1 MNSLLLLILAIG
13 LYYLLTKNY
22 KTSEYSSSNKSR
34 AKQIFRGDL
43 TNHETGLIV
52 ALMAKV
58 AKADGRVSELEAQL
72 ISLTLTDLANVF
84 DRPDEARQS
93 LKEIYNKEKESFEN
107 TLIVAQNYRSI
118 TRASNEA
125 CIRLMEFLLNL
136 CFIDGEFSKNEQMI
150 TEDIAKA
157 LGVRERDY
165 QNLIAK
171 FKDFYARKASQSA
184 MNEAKAYEVL
194 GLDKSA
200 TFQEIKSKYRALVR
214 EHHPDVL
221 MGKGA
226 SQDIIDQ
233 ATEKLQQINE
243 AYELLKE
250 RKG

>member
-22 KTSEYSSSNKSR
+22 KTSDYARVKK
-34 AKQIFRGDL
+34 AQMKQPLKGDL
-43 TNHETGLIV
+43 SNHETGLIV

-84 DRPDEARQS
+84 DRPDEARQI
-93 LKEIYNKEKESFEN
+93 LKAIYNKEKEFFEN

-118 TRASNEA
+118 TRASNQA

-157 LGVRERDY
+157 LGVRESDY
-165 QNLIAK
+165 QALIAR
-171 FKDFYARKASQSA
+171 FKDFYARKASENA

-194 GLDKSA
+194 GLSQSA
-200 TFQEIKSKYRALVR
+200 SFQEIKSKYRTLVR

-243 AYELLKE
+243 AYELLKA

>member
-1 MNSLLLLILAIG
+1 MNSILLLILVIV

-22 KTSEYSSSNKSR
+22 TTAHYSKPNQAQ
-34 AKQIFRGDL
+34 AKEPFRGNL
-43 TNHETGLIV
+43 ERHETGLIV

-84 DRPDEARQS
+84 DRPNEAREA
-93 LKEIYNKEKESFEN
+93 LKAIYNKEKEFFEN

-118 TRASNEA
+118 TRASNVA
-125 CIRLMEFLLNL
+125 CIKLMEFLLNL
-136 CFIDGEFSKNEQMI
+136 CFIDGEFSKNERMI

-157 LGVRERDY
+157 LGIKERDY
-165 QNLIAK
+165 ANLVAR
-171 FKDFYARKASQSA
+171 FREFYARKASQE
-184 MNEAKAYEVL
+184 MGEAKAYEVL
-194 GLDKSA
+194 GLSQNA
-200 TFQEIKSKYRALVR
+200 TFQEIKSKYRTLVR
-214 EHHPDVL
+214 KHHPDVL

-243 AYELLKE
+243 AYELLKA